1 MAIKPWVGFGGG
13 FSFDADSLPYAVEV
27 QIRPGSACS
36 NDAPT
41 ETEQGNRDLVEASGR
56 RPSARL
62 AVIHCF
68 DDVAQSNGES
78 GR

>member
-13 FSFDADSLPYAVEV
+13 FSFDADSLSYAVEV

-41 ETEQGNRDLVEASGR
+41 ETLNKGTGTWSR
-56 RPSARL
+56 RVGGVHQL
-62 AVIHCF
+62 AWP
-68 DDVAQSNGES
+68 
-78 GR
+78 